1 MSNYYIKS
9 NNFDKALELVNYGIS
24 VNPYLDYSYKQKVI
38 ILLSTNK
45 FLEALNVSKFLLQR
59 NPNNSEYSDIT
70 FSIFTLLKN
79 ETGFIEIYKAI
90 EKSDEA
96 IPRVI
101 F

>member
-1 MSNYYIKS
+1 M
-9 NNFDKALELVNYGIS
+9 
-24 VNPYLDYSYKQKVI
+24 I

-59 NPNNSEYSDIT
+59 NPNNSEYADIT

-96 IPRVI
+96 IHELYFKKYLELLMASHLFMLTRII
-101 F
+101 FIICY

>member
-1 MSNYYIKS
+1 MASNLEPVSSLMSNYYIKS

-59 NPNNSEYSDIT
+59 NQIILNMLILHFQYS
-70 FSIFTLLKN
+70 
-79 ETGFIEIYKAI
+79 
-90 EKSDEA
+90 
-96 IPRVI
+96 PC
-101 F
+101 